1 MYNKKWSQQIYSN
14 PNNFQSTFIQ
24 VPQQPN
30 YPTNQLTQQ
39 PFQQSLIHPYQPP
52 KQFFQQQLQ
61 PVKQP
66 SLSLGQ
72 QFQQQFQQN
81 LQQFQPL
88 QKPQFQKP
96 PQQFLPFQ
104 NPQPQPQQNNNPNQ
118 QQQQQPFFQEQLQ
131 PVKQPSLSLGQQ
143 PKQQFQQNLQQPKP
157 QFQKPPQQFLP
168 FQNPPFQQNNQP
180 QPQPQPQQFFQQQLQ
195 PVKQPSLSLGQQ
207 PKQQFQQN
215 LQQPKQPF
223 QKPQF
228 QKPPQQFLPFQNPPP
243 QQNNNLINQ
252 QQETQPFFQQPVHS
266 TLISTNFSNLPLP
279 YINLQ
284 ALDQQKF
291 QLDHPILRKRP
302 NSKRNDLQI
311 SNNQKEEKDPNEEK
325 FGYRLHLKTDDIAKL
340 KTKLGLIKTFLEKKG
355 TTINKINFSAVLVSD
370 PKSSFHDC
378 MASIKKVSELLC
390 IYVNLDEELKR
401 INKNIR
407 QYIDWTNHI
416 EAKFGPVKYHV
427 KFASQNRVLQDFN
440 HLIKL
445 FVAKLENGSIKPKYL
460 SKKNSSKSIQN
471 SSNYK
476 KRRVLNRSDRN
487 QNTNQINI
495 NTRQYQEN
503 KRWDGGNVGAMGY
516 MYKQRGGGRGR
527 GRGVRN
533 FHNNNTNFY

>member
-61 PVKQP
+61 PLKQP

-72 QFQQQFQQN
+72 QFQQN
-81 LQQFQPL
+81 LQQFQP
-88 QKPQFQKP
+88 FQ
-96 PQQFLPFQ
+96 
-104 NPQPQPQQNNNPNQ
+104 
-118 QQQQQPFFQEQLQ
+118 
-131 PVKQPSLSLGQQ
+131 S
-143 PKQQFQQNLQQPKP
+143 
-157 QFQKPPQQFLP
+157 
-168 FQNPPFQQNNQP
+168 
-180 QPQPQPQQFFQQQLQ
+180 
-195 PVKQPSLSLGQQ
+195 
-207 PKQQFQQN
+207 
-215 LQQPKQPF
+215 
-223 QKPQF
+223 PQF

-266 TLISTNFSNLPLP
+266 TLISANFSNLPLP
-279 YINLQ
+279 YINLPP
-284 ALDQQKF
+284 LDQQKF

-311 SNNQKEEKDPNEEK
+311 SNNQKEEKDPKEEK

-340 KTKLGLIKTFLEKKG
+340 KTKLGLIKTFLKKKG
-355 TTINKINFSAVLVSD
+355 TTINKINFSAVLVND
-370 PKSSFHDC
+370 QKSSFHDC

-390 IYVNLDEELKR
+390 IYVKLDEELKS
-401 INKNIR
+401 INKYIR
-407 QYIDWTNHI
+407 QYIDWTNHL

-460 SKKNSSKSIQN
+460 SKKNSSKIIQN

-503 KRWDGGNVGAMGY
+503 KRWDGGNGLYV
-516 MYKQRGGGRGR
+516 
-527 GRGVRN
+527 
-533 FHNNNTNFY
+533 